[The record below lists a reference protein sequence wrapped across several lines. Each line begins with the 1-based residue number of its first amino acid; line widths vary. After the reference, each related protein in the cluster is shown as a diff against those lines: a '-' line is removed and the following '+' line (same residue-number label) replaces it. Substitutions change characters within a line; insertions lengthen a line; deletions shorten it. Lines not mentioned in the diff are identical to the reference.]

1 MEQTLRDG
9 ICRIV
14 RDVVVEAYGEPTCAA
29 TVKVLSEVLHAV
41 WGIEL
46 SPHVVS
52 LKILPPKVIE
62 IIERTDL
69 TEGQKLALIEQL
81 PSGESAKALESTENE
96 MKFHLAGLSGTGNE
110 YIFWDPSIDQ
120 VNKELDSCRFNPMS
134 LSMSS
139 SQSDENDNIVFT
151 HQGCHLIYREQK
163 ELEEA
168 VFSSEVWLTDY
179 SRLIEKAIDLCS
191 NTALQPMSGHDAAFL
206 G

>member
-1 MEQTLRDG
+1 MEQTLRDD
-9 ICRIV
+9 ICRII
-14 RDVVVEAYGEPTCAA
+14 RGVVVEAYGEPTCAA
-29 TVKVLSEVLHAV
+29 TVKVLSEVLRAG
-41 WGIEL
+41 WGIDL

-52 LKILPPKVIE
+52 LKIVPPKAID
-62 IIERTDL
+62 IMERTEL
-69 TEGQKLALIEQL
+69 TDEQKLALLEQL
-81 PSGESAKALESTENE
+81 PPGESAKALESTENE
-96 MKFHLAGLSGTGNE
+96 MKFHLVGLSGTGNE

-120 VNKELDSCRFNPMS
+120 VNKELDSCRFSPMS

-139 SQSDENDNIVFT
+139 SKSDATGNIIFT

-179 SRLIEKAIDLCS
+179 SKLIEKAINLCS
-191 NTALQPMSGHDAAFL
+191 NTALQPTSGRDAAFL